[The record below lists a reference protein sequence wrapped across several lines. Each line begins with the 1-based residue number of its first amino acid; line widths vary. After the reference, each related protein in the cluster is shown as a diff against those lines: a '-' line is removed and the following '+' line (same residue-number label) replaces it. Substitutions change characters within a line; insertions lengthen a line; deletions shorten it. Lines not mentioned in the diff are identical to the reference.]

1 MKKLILILAVIFMYS
16 RCSET
21 PNPKPLFINDGF
33 YEVVKLGNDSTNFN
47 TLNVG
52 QIVIEFDSL
61 FNPDDIS
68 KVVIDTTEYV
78 PLELDSLPITE
89 QQTESKKLLSISL
102 APNSTEKLKTFT
114 AKRVMKEVVVVLDG
128 KAVTMHKIRVAITS
142 GKMQITRCGDNAC
155 EYLYVKMKENVKK

>member
-1 MKKLILILAVIFMYS
+1 MKKLILILAVVFMYS
-16 RCSET
+16 RCSEA

-47 TLNVG
+47 NLNIG
-52 QIVIEFDSL
+52 QIVISFDSL
-61 FNPDDIS
+61 FNPDDVS
-68 KVVIDTTEYV
+68 KVVIDTSEYV

-128 KAVTMHKIRVAITS
+128 KAVTMHKIREAITS